1 VSSSFI
7 LWMFQKIC
15 EVSFLKDIPPPK
27 STPSFYI
34 SSILVSP
41 FLLPLTFDTCQTDN
55 TRVRRIKCDEGKPA
69 CDRCTSTGRICDFSN
84 HFSTSFS
91 TGESSSR
98 KADLLITDHS
108 PKFSVQKFV
117 LRPKPFPSPSFPQ
130 QEVTHFDYFRLVCVR
145 NFCGYFE
152 NRLWESLLLQL
163 SYSEQSIRYAVVA
176 IGALYRQIVRQSDDS
191 GEEASIYY
199 GKALKSLNQ
208 RLGNSDSSWEI
219 ALFGSILFIVF
230 EVLRGSDVGALKHLE
245 GALRLMKE
253 SITRFP
259 VSD

>member
-1 VSSSFI
+1 MRPLHLHGPHLRFLKPLLHIIFYRRKQQSKGRPSYHGPFPKI
-7 LWMFQKIC
+7 LGTKIC
-15 EVSFLKDIPPPK
+15 PTAKAFPITIIP
-27 STPSFYI
+27 S
-34 SSILVSP
+34 
-41 FLLPLTFDTCQTDN
+41 
-55 TRVRRIKCDEGKPA
+55 
-69 CDRCTSTGRICDFSN
+69 
-84 HFSTSFS
+84 
-91 TGESSSR
+91 
-98 KADLLITDHS
+98 
-108 PKFSVQKFV
+108 
-117 LRPKPFPSPSFPQ
+117 
-130 QEVTHFDYFRLVCVR
+130 
-145 NFCGYFE
+145 
-152 NRLWESLLLQL
+152 
-163 SYSEQSIRYAVVA
+163 A

>member
-1 VSSSFI
+1 
-7 LWMFQKIC
+7 M
-15 EVSFLKDIPPPK
+15 
-27 STPSFYI
+27 
-34 SSILVSP
+34 
-41 FLLPLTFDTCQTDN
+41 
-55 TRVRRIKCDEGKPA
+55 
-69 CDRCTSTGRICDFSN
+69 
-84 HFSTSFS
+84 
-91 TGESSSR
+91 
-98 KADLLITDHS
+98 
-108 PKFSVQKFV
+108 
-117 LRPKPFPSPSFPQ
+117 
-130 QEVTHFDYFRLVCVR
+130 CVR

-176 IGALYRQIVRQSDDS
+176 IGALYRQIVHQSADS

-199 GKALKSLNQ
+199 GKALKILNQ